1 MRTCLLN
8 PLWMAWQKIFHISK
22 ITIRC
27 DTIRYD
33 TRCYFNVRSK
43 ADISQLNL
51 PHGKTGTNINSLF
64 SVDLQPGIYADKTAI
79 EQTFTS
85 KRIYCMFQFF
95 RAPVCIHVGETT
107 FLESIIASSPRQRHA
122 AGIKTLFSG
131 GRARRWCRRAGV
143 SSSVVVRVVLVTS
156 SLYSDVIKW
165 RQTSSSRIINVMRRR
180 MTVAIW
186 RAQHPHLPSTW
197 AAVPFSPPT

>member
-1 MRTCLLN
+1 MFVKPVINGVTKN
-8 PLWMAWQKIFHISK
+8 ISHQQNY
-22 ITIRC
+22 

-85 KRIYCMFQFF
+85 
-95 RAPVCIHVGETT
+95 
-107 FLESIIASSPRQRHA
+107 
-122 AGIKTLFSG
+122 
-131 GRARRWCRRAGV
+131 
-143 SSSVVVRVVLVTS
+143 
-156 SLYSDVIKW
+156 
-165 RQTSSSRIINVMRRR
+165 
-180 MTVAIW
+180 
-186 RAQHPHLPSTW
+186 
-197 AAVPFSPPT
+197 

>member
-1 MRTCLLN
+1 MQIRSRLN
-8 PLWMAWQKIFHISK
+8 KHL
-22 ITIRC
+22 R
-27 DTIRYD
+27 R
-33 TRCYFNVRSK
+33 NVYTVCS
-43 ADISQLNL
+43 S
-51 PHGKTGTNINSLF
+51 
-64 SVDLQPGIYADKTAI
+64 
-79 EQTFTS
+79 
-85 KRIYCMFQFF
+85 FF

-131 GRARRWCRRAGV
+131 GRARRWCRRADV

-165 RQTSSSRIINVMRRR
+165 RQTSSSRIIDVMRRR

-197 AAVPFSPPT
+197 AAVRSAHPRRISSCTIAIVVTVV